1 MALDEKQNIAIAE
14 MRKDIQYL
22 IELSENWNKK
32 TDQMRDSY
40 NGKFAMQ
47 SADIKGLYDCNT
59 KIELKIK
66 EFEPTQTFIKD
77 LQGRILT
84 GFIALLALL
93 GAIIY
98 GAVELLNNKKSG

>member
-1 MALDEKQNIAIAE
+1 MNEETQSIAIAE
-14 MRKDIQYL
+14 MRKDITYL
-22 IELSENWNKK
+22 IQLNENWNKK

-47 SADIKGLYDCNT
+47 GADIKGLYDCNA
-59 KIELKIK
+59 KMELKIK
-66 EFEPTQTFIKD
+66 EFEPTHTFVKD

-98 GAVELLNNKKSG
+98 GAVELLNNKKSV